1 VSAASGGALKRKI
14 GGIEHRCV
22 DPPVMML
29 AISVR
34 FYASVFGCGS
44 ALERTVV
51 ALEHTALAPVCRQ
64 RIRQKLQ
71 IKPKIINKTKK
82 KRNLSFLFFLFI
94 FIFIRNRNKIKINCR
109 KNKILI
115 ITSRKIKSI

>member
-1 VSAASGGALKRKI
+1 LAKIYGIVAFAVSAASGGALKRKI

-51 ALEHTALAPVCRQ
+51 ALERTAVVLEHTALARQ
-64 RIRQKLQ
+64 CADKEYGRNCKLSQKQ
-71 IKPKIINKTKK
+71 QTKQ
-82 KRNLSFLFFLFI
+82 KRKGIFPFFSFFLFL
-94 FIFIRNRNKIKINCR
+94 FLLETGIK
-109 KNKILI
+109 
-115 ITSRKIKSI
+115 